1 MSFSD
6 EERQTVHVIDD
17 DSTVQQVIALWLSRA
32 GLTAKAYLS
41 AEQFLATYQPSD
53 VECLL
58 LDMRMPGMSGLDLQD
73 ILTAHQVHSPLV
85 IISAIGDTATA
96 VQAMHKG
103 AIEFLE
109 KPIDEQR
116 LLRAVNEALA
126 IDRKAKRQTAELTD
140 RIGQM
145 SPRER
150 EILALLVA
158 AKTTQEI
165 ADALAIGAT
174 TVEKHRDRIFEKLSV
189 DNVPAL
195 IRLMLRL
202 RQ

>member
-6 EERQTVHVIDD
+6 QERQTVHVIDD
-17 DSTVQQVIALWLSRA
+17 DSTVQQAIAIWLSRA

-73 ILTAHQVHSPLV
+73 ILTAHRVHSPLV
-85 IISAIGDTATA
+85 IISAIGDTAT
-96 VQAMHKG
+96 VVRAMHKG

-116 LLRAVNEALA
+116 LLRAVNEALT

-145 SPRER
+145 SPLER
-150 EILALLVA
+150 EVLALLVA
-158 AKTTQEI
+158 AKTTQEV
-165 ADALAIGAT
+165 ADALAVGAT

-195 IRLMLRL
+195 IRLMRRL